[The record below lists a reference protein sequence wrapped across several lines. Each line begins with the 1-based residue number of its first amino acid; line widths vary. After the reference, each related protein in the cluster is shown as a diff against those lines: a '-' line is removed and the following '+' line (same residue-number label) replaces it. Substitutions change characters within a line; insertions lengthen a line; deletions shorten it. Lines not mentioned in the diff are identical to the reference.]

1 MTHDGTD
8 HTVELPQEARAI
20 FEKKAFVFIGTN
32 GADGYPH
39 VTAVWADIEDGR
51 LAMNTAEGRVKHR
64 NLTRDPRVS
73 VSAVDPDNPYN
84 TIMLKGRVRMT
95 TEGGDEHIDRLAKKY
110 IGQDPYPWRK
120 PGEVRVKVLLELDD

>member
-8 HTVELPQEARAI
+8 HMVELPQDAREI

-32 GADGYPH
+32 GADGYPQ
-39 VTAVWADIEDGR
+39 VTPVWADIEDGR

-64 NLTRDPRVS
+64 NLLRDPRVS

-84 TIMLKGRVRMT
+84 TITLKGRVTMT
-95 TEGGDEHIDRLAKKY
+95 AEGGDEHIDRLAKKY
-110 IGQDPYPWRK
+110 IGQDTYPWRQ
-120 PGEVRVKVLLELDD
+120 PGEVRLKVLLDLEE